1 MMSLLLDKIL
11 GRPLKS
17 SERKKE
23 ELTVATG
30 VPVLGLDA
38 LASTAYGPEAALTI
52 LMPLG
57 VAGLRYMPMITLAI
71 LALLVTLYLSYRQT
85 TAAYPSG
92 GGAYIVA
99 KANLGMRAGVV
110 AGTALL
116 LDYML
121 NVAVGISAGVGAVVS
136 AIPMLQKQRLAFCL
150 LVLVGLT
157 LINLRGVR
165 ETGIAF
171 VFPVL
176 AFVLCIGSAMIMGV
190 IQVLSA
196 GHHGLVESTLPV
208 SSATQ
213 AVGAWMLLRAFASG
227 CTAMTGIEAV
237 TNAVPLFR
245 KPTVPNAQLTLTI
258 IVAILGAFLLAI
270 AYLCPAYHIR
280 AMDEQQPG
288 YQTIFSQ
295 LVGAIVGHGVF
306 YYFSIASIFTVLTFS
321 AQTSFAGF
329 PRVCRQLAEDG
340 FLPSFFAERGR
351 RLVFSSGI
359 IVLAILAGVL
369 LIVFRGV
376 TDKLIPLFAIGAFS
390 AFVFSQIGMVG
401 HWQRE
406 KGRAAR
412 TKLAINAIGAGV
424 TSIVLLIIIVA
435 KFIEGAWITLIVGP
449 ALVWMFWKI
458 KHHYEY
464 VAQEI
469 DRPVELQTAK
479 LRPPLVIIPIDAW
492 NRVTERALRFGMEM
506 SDDITALHVTTDE
519 EDSKSLR
526 ETWAEKVEKPAR
538 AANSVVPQL
547 EIIKSPYRRVYEPIL
562 KFVRKKEQENKD
574 RLIAVVIP
582 ELVEAHWYEHL
593 LHNLH
598 GLGLR
603 AMLFLQGEQRTVVV
617 ATPWYLREDSQRR

>member
-1 MMSLLLDKIL
+1 
-11 GRPLKS
+11 
-17 SERKKE
+17 
-23 ELTVATG
+23 
-30 VPVLGLDA
+30 
-38 LASTAYGPEAALTI
+38 
-52 LMPLG
+52 
-57 VAGLRYMPMITLAI
+57 
-71 LALLVTLYLSYRQT
+71 
-85 TAAYPSG
+85 
-92 GGAYIVA
+92 
-99 KANLGMRAGVV
+99 
-110 AGTALL
+110 
-116 LDYML
+116 
-121 NVAVGISAGVGAVVS
+121 
-136 AIPMLQKQRLAFCL
+136 
-150 LVLVGLT
+150 
-157 LINLRGVR
+157 
-165 ETGIAF
+165 
-171 VFPVL
+171 
-176 AFVLCIGSAMIMGV
+176 
-190 IQVLSA
+190 
-196 GHHGLVESTLPV
+196 
-208 SSATQ
+208 
-213 AVGAWMLLRAFASG
+213 
-227 CTAMTGIEAV
+227 MTGIEAV

-401 HWQRE
+401 HWQRQ

-479 LRPPLVIIPIDAW
+479 LRPPLVIIPIDTW
-492 NRVTERALRFGMEM
+492 NRVAERALRFGMEM

-547 EIIKSPYRRVYEPIL
+547 EIIKSPYRQVYEPIL

-617 ATPWYLREDSQRR
+617 ATPWYLRER